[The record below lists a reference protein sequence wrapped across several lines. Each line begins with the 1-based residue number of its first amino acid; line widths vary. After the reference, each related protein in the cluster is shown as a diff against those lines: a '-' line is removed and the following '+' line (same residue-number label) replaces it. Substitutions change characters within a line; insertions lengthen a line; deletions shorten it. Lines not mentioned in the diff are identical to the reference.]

1 MYDRS
6 IADPEGFWGEV
17 AEDFHWFKKWDKVSS
32 YNYDRREGP
41 VSIEWFSGAKNQC
54 MLQLCG
60 SALEARGDKTAII
73 WEGNEPGEDATI
85 SYRQLHEQVS
95 KFANV

>member
-17 AEDFHWFKKWDKVSS
+17 AEDFHWFKKWDKVRS

-41 VSIEWFSGAKNQC
+41 SFGRVVQWSQNQC
-54 MLQLCG
+54 LLQLCG
-60 SALEARGDKTAII
+60 PASRSPRRKNRNYLGRE
-73 WEGNEPGEDATI
+73 
-85 SYRQLHEQVS
+85 
-95 KFANV
+95 